1 MNGESIFISLHPKI
15 RKQLELQQDK
25 DLLTYYEALN
35 LTRDFTPDELEH
47 FLNRAREL
55 LSHLRFHPQ
64 FRDEAASASQK
75 IAHVAETLRNPVLR
89 SQYDIKLRQYEKDIL
104 SRIMEQF
111 RQLVDATAKGGGLTT
126 SQKNVLLSY
135 ASTRDISQ
143 EDARRV
149 IDSRQSIQEPAAFIL
164 ASPPH
169 LTAPLPRYLETE
181 AFQIL
186 LKKSTPILEQLN
198 TFRCGRCNA
207 TLPVTHLACPCGALM
222 RGKLFCPDCGSLF
235 SHTSPQCPI
244 CAKESNIMVEL
255 SEEDVPN
262 VYKYIE
268 TLISREELLSALAT
282 CKDLLTIRPS
292 DQHVKTLRENAE
304 DLTSKKNVQTYSA
317 NLQQEALKAREKG
330 QYYLA
335 YQKFLLA
342 SSYAP
347 LPDSAIQN
355 LKDIVITLEKKAQ
368 RLSKDSLLSG
378 IIMLLL
384 AFIVMLLNL
393 FNNVIYLY
401 IILCVGIACLVGAGV
416 LLFNKRK
423 YRKRF
428 ETIAGKAKQNIQDTS
443 SKST

>member
-25 DLLTYYEALN
+25 KLLTYYEALN
-35 LTRDFTPDELEH
+35 LTRNFTPDELEH
-47 FLNRAREL
+47 FLNRALEL

-75 IAHVAETLRNPVLR
+75 IAHVAETLRNPGLR
-89 SQYDIKLRQYEKDIL
+89 SQYDIKLRQYEEDIL
-104 SRIMEQF
+104 SRIMEHF

-126 SQKNVLLSY
+126 SQKDVLLSY

-143 EDARRV
+143 ENARHV

-164 ASPPH
+164 ASPPR

-207 TLPVTHLACPCGALM
+207 TVPVTHLACPCGALM

-235 SHTSPQCPI
+235 SHISPQCPF

-268 TLISREELLSALAT
+268 TLISREELPSALAT

-304 DLTSKKNVQTYSA
+304 DLTSKKNVQTYSTD
-317 NLQQEALKAREKG
+317 LQQEALKAREKG

-335 YQKFLLA
+335 YQKFLLS

-368 RLSKDSLLSG
+368 RLSRAFLLSG

-384 AFIVMLLNL
+384 AAIVMFLNL

-401 IILCVGIACLVGAGV
+401 IILCAGFACLVGTGV
-416 LLFNKRK
+416 MLFNKRK

>member
-1 MNGESIFISLHPKI
+1 MNEESIFISLHPKI

-47 FLNRAREL
+47 FLNRALEL

-89 SQYDIKLRQYEKDIL
+89 SQYDIKLRQYEEDIL
-104 SRIMEQF
+104 SRIMEHF

-126 SQKNVLLSY
+126 SQKDVLLSY

-143 EDARRV
+143 EDARRA

-164 ASPPH
+164 ASPPR

-207 TLPVTHLACPCGALM
+207 TVPVTHLACPCGALM

-262 VYKYIE
+262 VYKHIE

-304 DLTSKKNVQTYSA
+304 CLNSKKNVQTYST
-317 NLQQEALKAREKG
+317 NLQKEALKAREKG
-330 QYYLA
+330 QYHLA
-335 YQKFLLA
+335 YRKFLL
-342 SSYAP
+342 SSAYAP

-355 LKDIVITLEKKAQ
+355 LKDIVITLKKKAQ
-368 RLSKDSLLSG
+368 RLSWAFLLSG

-384 AFIVMLLNL
+384 ASIVMSLNL
-393 FNNVIYLY
+393 FNNVIYSS
-401 IILCVGIACLVGAGV
+401 IILCAGIACLVGTGV
-416 LLFNKRK
+416 MLFNKRK

-428 ETIAGKAKQNIQDTS
+428 ETIAEKAEQNIQDTS

>member
-1 MNGESIFISLHPKI
+1 MNEESIFISLHPKI

-75 IAHVAETLRNPVLR
+75 IVHVAETLRNPGSR
-89 SQYDIKLRQYEKDIL
+89 SQYDTQLRKYEEDIL
-104 SRIMEQF
+104 SQIMEHF
-111 RQLVDATAKGGGLTT
+111 RHLVDATAKGGGLTT
-126 SQKNVLLSY
+126 SQKDVLLSY

-143 EDARRV
+143 EDARHV
-149 IDSRQSIQEPAAFIL
+149 IDSCQSILEPAAFIL
-164 ASPPH
+164 ASPPR

-198 TFRCGRCNA
+198 TFRCGLCNA
-207 TLPVTHLACPCGALM
+207 TVPVTHLACPCGALM

-235 SHTSPQCPI
+235 SHTSPQCPF

-262 VYKYIE
+262 VYKHIE
-268 TLISREELLSALAT
+268 TLISREEFLSALAT
-282 CKDLLTIRPS
+282 CKDLLMIRPS
-292 DQHVKTLRENAE
+292 DQHVRTLREKTE
-304 DLTSKKNVQTYSA
+304 GIISQKNVQTYSA
-317 NLQQEALKAREKG
+317 NLLQEALKAREKG

-335 YQKFLLA
+335 YRKFLQA
-342 SSYAP
+342 SAYAP
-347 LPDSAIQN
+347 LPDSAIRN
-355 LKDIVITLEKKAQ
+355 LKDIVITLGKKAQ
-368 RLSKDSLLSG
+368 RLSKASLLSG
-378 IIMLLL
+378 IITLLL
-384 AFIVMLLNL
+384 AAIVMSLNL
-393 FNNVIYLY
+393 FNNVIYSH
-401 IILCVGIACLVGAGV
+401 IILCVGIACLIGAGV
-416 LLFNKRK
+416 MLFNKRK
-423 YRKRF
+423 YWKRF
-428 ETIAGKAKQNIQDTS
+428 ETIAGKAEQKI
-443 SKST
+443 KKL